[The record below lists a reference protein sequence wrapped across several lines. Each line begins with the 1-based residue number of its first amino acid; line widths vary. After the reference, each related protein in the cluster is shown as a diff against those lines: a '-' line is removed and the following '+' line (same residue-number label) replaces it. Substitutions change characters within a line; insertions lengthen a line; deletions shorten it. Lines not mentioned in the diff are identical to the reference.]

1 MQNVLIISGH
11 PNLNDSIG
19 NATILADVAKALPG
33 AEIRLLD
40 ALYPD
45 YQINVAQE
53 QEALLKA
60 DVIVWQFPFS
70 WYSVPGLMK
79 LWIDQVFVHGFAH
92 GSTAKLAGKKLIISF
107 TAGAPEGLYSREGL
121 FGHDIGHYLA
131 QFETTALLCN
141 LDLQAPVYTLG
152 ISYAGRDDAKVREQK
167 TMAKDHAE
175 RLVAAIKKTT
185 PALDMAV

>member
-11 PNLNDSIG
+11 PNLKESIG
-19 NATILADVAKALPG
+19 NATILGEVTKTLPE
-33 AEIRLLD
+33 AEIRFLD

-45 YQINVAQE
+45 YQINIAQE

-79 LWIDQVFVHGFAH
+79 LWIDKVFVHGFAH
-92 GSTAKLAGKKLIISF
+92 GSSAKLGGKKLIVSF
-107 TAGAPEGLYSREGL
+107 TAGAPEGLYSPEGL

-141 LDLQAPVYTLG
+141 LDLQAPIYTCG
-152 ISYAGRDDAKVREQK
+152 ISYAGRDEAKVREQK
-167 TMAKDHAE
+167 AMAKEHAA
-175 RLVAAIKKTT
+175 RLIAAIKDAA
-185 PALDMAV
+185 PALKMAV

>member
-11 PNLNDSIG
+11 PNLNESIG
-19 NATILADVAKALPG
+19 NATVLGEVAKALPE
-33 AEIRLLD
+33 AEIRFLD

-60 DVIVWQFPFS
+60 DVVVWQFPFS

-79 LWIDQVFVHGFAH
+79 LWIDLVLVHGFAH
-92 GSTAKLAGKKLIISF
+92 GSSAKLGGKKLIISF
-107 TAGAPEGLYSREGL
+107 TAGAPESLYSPEGF
-121 FGHDIGHYLA
+121 FGHDIQQYMT

-141 LDLQAPVYTLG
+141 LDLQKPVYTFG
-152 ISYAGRDDAKVREQK
+152 MSYAGRDEAKIREQK
-167 TMAKDHAE
+167 AMAKDHAE
-175 RLVAAIKKTT
+175 RLIATIKEAA
-185 PALDMAV
+185 PALKMAV

>member
-11 PNLNDSIG
+11 PNLSESIG
-19 NATILADVAKALPG
+19 NATILNEVASVLPEAD
-33 AEIRLLD
+33 IRFLD

-79 LWIDQVFVHGFAH
+79 LWIDEVFVHGFAH
-92 GSTAKLAGKKLIISF
+92 GSTAKLGDKKLIISF
-107 TAGAPEGLYSREGL
+107 TAGAPEGLYSPEGL

-141 LDLQAPVYTLG
+141 LDLQEPIYTFG
-152 ISYAGRDDAKVREQK
+152 ISYAGRDEAKVREHK
-167 TMAKDHAE
+167 AMAHVHAE
-175 RLVAAIKKTT
+175 RLISAIKQTVHALKTG
-185 PALDMAV
+185 

>member
-11 PNLNDSIG
+11 PNLNESIG
-19 NATILADVAKALPG
+19 NAIILGEVAKALPE
-33 AEIRLLD
+33 AEIRFLD

-92 GSTAKLAGKKLIISF
+92 GSTAKLDGKKLIISF
-107 TAGAPEGLYSREGL
+107 TTGAPESLYSPEGF
-121 FGHDIGHYLA
+121 FGHDIQQYMT

-141 LDLQAPVYTLG
+141 MNLHNPVYTFG
-152 ISYAGRDDAKVREQK
+152 ISYAGRDEAKIHEQK
-167 TMAKDHAE
+167 AMAKDHAG
-175 RLVAAIKKTT
+175 RLIAAIKETA
-185 PALDMAV
+185 PALKMAV